1 MIQNE
6 AYSPDIDQGRD
17 NCHLATASGVG
28 PWLGRSEDTGR
39 PSPSQPQRLSSSPF
53 SRLFLFHSATTEQV
67 QTPTRAAA
75 EPHHNHHQS
84 ATTINSYADPDF

>member
-1 MIQNE
+1 M
-6 AYSPDIDQGRD
+6 G
-17 NCHLATASGVG
+17 
-28 PWLGRSEDTGR
+28 
-39 PSPSQPQRLSSSPF
+39 
-53 SRLFLFHSATTEQV
+53 FHSATTEQV